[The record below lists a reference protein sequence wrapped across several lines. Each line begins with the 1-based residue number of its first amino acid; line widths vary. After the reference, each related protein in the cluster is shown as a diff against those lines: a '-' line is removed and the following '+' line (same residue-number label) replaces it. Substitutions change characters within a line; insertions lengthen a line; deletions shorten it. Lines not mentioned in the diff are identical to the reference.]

1 MPRMVKIRE
10 VFLKTSALGT
20 AMCNSDGAWSSPV
33 SHGELGHA
41 QDIVQTLGL
50 PGVKGLKTGT
60 TSTAAGGGFKA
71 TTTATASTTITAA
84 STAVKAAAT
93 TTTAATATAA
103 HAENVGSNIDERTGT
118 DKGRVRGVELDVS
131 YIRVNDDRNS
141 QSA

>member
-1 MPRMVKIRE
+1 M
-10 VFLKTSALGT
+10 
-20 AMCNSDGAWSSPV
+20 

-71 TTTATASTTITAA
+71 TTITAA